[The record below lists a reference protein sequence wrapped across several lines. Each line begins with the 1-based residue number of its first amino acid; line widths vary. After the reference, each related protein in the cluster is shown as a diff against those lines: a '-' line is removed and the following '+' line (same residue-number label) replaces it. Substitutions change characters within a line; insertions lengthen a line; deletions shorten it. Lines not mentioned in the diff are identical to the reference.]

1 MAWRLSNSKANVSLP
16 LELDRKGGRIVR
28 KKKYRLM
35 ETPGALV
42 RRVHQ
47 VALSF
52 FFKHCGDLGLTPAQ
66 YSVLAAVNERPGVD
80 QTGVMGLIA
89 LDRSNVAIVVSKLV
103 SGGHLKRMVN
113 PEDRRA
119 YTLYITTTGCKL
131 LAQMSKRLELVYDD
145 LLSPLEP
152 REREVLLALLKR
164 ISSAHNEASRAP
176 LFDRQ

>member
-1 MAWRLSNSKANVSLP
+1 MSSLFVRLALP

-28 KKKYRLM
+28 KKKYGLM

-47 VALSF
+47 IALSF

-103 SGGHLKRMVN
+103 SGGHLKRTVN
-113 PEDRRA
+113 PEDRRTNA
-119 YTLYITTTGCKL
+119 LSITTTGRKL
-131 LAQMSKRLELVYDD
+131 LAQMSERLELVYDD
-145 LLSPLEP
+145 LLSPLDS
-152 REREVLLALLKR
+152 RERETLLALLKR
-164 ISSAHNEASRAP
+164 ISSTHNEESRAP
-176 LFDRQ
+176 LFDRQK